1 MKNRIIIN
9 IIRECLF
16 LQVVNKLN
24 IKFVDLPIQETKFY
38 RLKIIEDLVLTKLNK
53 ITQEW
58 GQNVRHKIEWVV

>member
-53 ITQEW
+53 ITQE
-58 GQNVRHKIEWVV
+58 